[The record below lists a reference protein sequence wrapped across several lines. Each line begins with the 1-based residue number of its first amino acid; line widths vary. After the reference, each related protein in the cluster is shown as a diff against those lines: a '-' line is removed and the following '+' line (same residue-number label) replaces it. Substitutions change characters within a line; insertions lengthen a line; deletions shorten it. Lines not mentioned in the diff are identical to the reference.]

1 MIKHV
6 GVLYKF
12 HDKPI
17 FYLYNTLHYYEKRL
31 RDRTGLKKTL
41 ISKVVGAFGDE
52 RPAGWCL
59 SKQFQA
65 YTEDTDDWKPDDDYY
80 FALVG
85 RLAKTMQVYKN
96 VKSTGVV
103 LQK

>member
-1 MIKHV
+1 MTSQLDTMIKHV

-85 RLAKTMQVYKN
+85 RLAKTMQVK
-96 VKSTGVV
+96 
-103 LQK
+103 